1 MIMDINM
8 PVMTGLEAARVIREE
23 SLAGFVVVL
32 TAYRDKE
39 IAEQAVDLDVMGY
52 VMKPVD
58 EDTLIP
64 AVRIAEKKYLQ
75 LEELVRTYTDL
86 SESDIRLLLDVSHGL
101 PFIGNLESGDTYI
114 NVLTRDGRSMVVA
127 QYRHP
132 DCDLYKRDIIGEME
146 RREDEP
152 AVYRALEHGTSGRG
166 LIGIID
172 SGKTVVRHT
181 VSPIFNEQRKVI
193 GSLTYEY
200 LNPDSD
206 TEPIRLVSA
215 EGEMPPFAK
224 KMDKVIS
231 SLQDGFLIFDERGIC
246 TLSNGRTE
254 ELYREIGCTGGVT
267 GKSYRELRLEG
278 QPEWEEIAADG
289 TLRNEIQIGRYVFDE
304 TISAVQE
311 NGISQGIVII
321 LRDKTRIRQLED
333 EIEYRAALVREVHHR
348 ADPQHERDLRPAG
361 PHGHRAGGRGADALP
376 DHRRGSGGIRLRGQP
391 DRGGDPG
398 RPADVSGA
406 GGLHGGADR
415 QRAGDQQHEIRVS
428 WPGSRED

>member
-1 MIMDINM
+1 MGDI
-8 PVMTGLEAARVIREE
+8 
-23 SLAGFVVVL
+23 L
-32 TAYRDKE
+32 TRADRDRK
-39 IAEQAVDLDVMGY
+39 
-52 VMKPVD
+52 
-58 EDTLIP
+58 
-64 AVRIAEKKYLQ
+64 

-278 QPEWEEIAADG
+278 QPD
-289 TLRNEIQIGRYVFDE
+289 
-304 TISAVQE
+304 
-311 NGISQGIVII
+311 
-321 LRDKTRIRQLED
+321 RD
-333 EIEYRAALVREVHHR
+333 
-348 ADPQHERDLRPAG
+348 
-361 PHGHRAGGRGADALP
+361 
-376 DHRRGSGGIRLRGQP
+376 
-391 DRGGDPG
+391 GDPG
-398 RPADVSGA
+398 RPADVSRA

-415 QRAGDQQHEIRVS
+415 QRAGDQQHKIRVS